1 MKKRLTILALTL
13 ALGTTAMYAKTA
25 GTVNGIIITVEEA
38 DKALNIISKGTQK
51 WETLTAEKKKQILQ
65 MMAPSKLV
73 VQKASKSLSKK
84 EKEAAFSGF
93 WMQKKMAETK
103 VTDEEA
109 KVVYEKMKAA
119 AKKAKSKQ
127 PIPEF
132 EVAKNSIK
140 MQIAQEKVLSDL
152 MKSAKVKVK

>member
-1 MKKRLTILALTL
+1 MKNRLTILALTL
-13 ALGTTAMYAKTA
+13 ALSTTAIYAKTA
-25 GTVNGIIITVEEA
+25 GTVNGMIITVEEA

-51 WETLTAEKKKQILQ
+51 WAALDAEKKKQVLQ

-73 VQKASKSLSKK
+73 SEKASKSLSKK
-84 EKEAAFSGF
+84 EKEAAMSGF

-103 VTDEEA
+103 VSDEEA
-109 KVVYEKMKAA
+109 KTVYEKMKAS
-119 AKKAKSKQ
+119 AKKAKSTQ

-140 MQIAQEKVLSDL
+140 MQIAQEKVLGEL

>member
-1 MKKRLTILALTL
+1 MKKTLAILGLTL

-38 DKALNIISKGTQK
+38 NKALTILSKGTEK
-51 WETLTAEKKKQILQ
+51 WETLTAEKKKQVIQ

-73 VQKASKSLSKK
+73 AEKSAKSLTKK
-84 EKEAAFSGF
+84 EKEAALSGF
-93 WMQKKMAETK
+93 WMQKKMAATEI
-103 VTDEEA
+103 TDKDA
-109 KVVYEKMKAA
+109 KVVYDKMKAA
-119 AKKAKSKQ
+119 ALKAKSKQ

-140 MQIAQEKVLSDL
+140 MQIAQEKVISDL

>member
-1 MKKRLTILALTL
+1 MKNTLTILALTL
-13 ALGTTAMYAKTA
+13 ALGTTAIYAKTA

-38 DKALNIISKGTQK
+38 DKALNIISKGTEK
-51 WETLTAEKKKQILQ
+51 WDTLTAEKKKQVLQ

-73 VQKASKSLSKK
+73 AQKASKSLNKK
-84 EKEAAFSGF
+84 EKEAAYSAF
-93 WMQKKMAETK
+93 WMQKKMGEAN

-109 KVVYEKMKAA
+109 KTVYDKMKASA
-119 AKKAKSKQ
+119 LKAKSNQ

-132 EVAKNSIK
+132 EIAKNSIK
-140 MQIAQEKVLSDL
+140 MQIAQEKVLGGL

>member
-1 MKKRLTILALTL
+1 MKKTLTILALTL

-25 GTVNGIIITVEEA
+25 GTVNGMIITVEEA

-73 VQKASKSLSKK
+73 AQKASKSLSKK

-109 KVVYEKMKAA
+109 KKVYDKMKAA
-119 AKKAKSKQ
+119 AKKANSKQ
-127 PIPEF
+127 TIPEF